1 MLKGANC
8 HREGGSRRQDCRHS
22 PGPTL
27 TGNLTDLSVSTHEPQ
42 THNKGTSQCTQTFMM
57 VWAPHKQSPSF
68 SKVFPLGDTIRVKQP

>member
-8 HREGGSRRQDCRHS
+8 HREAAEDQANCRHS

-42 THNKGTSQCTQTFMM
+42 THNKTSSSCAQPSVMGWT
-57 VWAPHKQSPSF
+57 PHK
-68 SKVFPLGDTIRVKQP
+68 